1 MLTIVA
7 FILILILVRA
17 GRGYFLSPFLFSCII
32 AYLSVPSPSLA
43 ASVNTGY
50 QVSGTVAGQGIE
62 VDGVSGFVT
71 DGDPDEVLTEDIALT
86 GIWMYWMGMGT
97 VDILTSLQIAEH
109 PGILS
114 EINPVLGP
122 HPSILS
128 YDTVLPA
135 VAGLGTG
142 VGLALNKRDRGTL
155 WMLAGFGEMTF
166 SVIPN
171 LDASLLPSLFA
182 LPTLFVGIGV
192 AIVAGVVSYYIAHW
206 ALSELGYYQ
215 HPPRAFVSRIQHL
228 KGFSNHFNR
237 VKGW

>member
-1 MLTIVA
+1 M
-7 FILILILVRA
+7 
-17 GRGYFLSPFLFSCII
+17 
-32 AYLSVPSPSLA
+32 
-43 ASVNTGY
+43 
-50 QVSGTVAGQGIE
+50 GQE
-62 VDGVSGFVT
+62 VQVDGVSGFGM
-71 DGDPDEVLTEDIALT
+71 DGGNLDSVLTEDIALT

-97 VDILTSLQIAEH
+97 LDILTSLQIAEH

-142 VGLALNKRDRGTL
+142 VGLALNPRDRGIL
-155 WMLAGFGEMTF
+155 WMLAGFAEMTF

-171 LDASLLPSLFA
+171 LDAGLLPSLFA
-182 LPTLFVGIGV
+182 LPTLFIGVGV

-215 HPPRAFVSRIQHL
+215 HPPKPFASKAKAL
-228 KGFSNHFNR
+228 KGFGNHFNR
-237 VKGW
+237 LQSW